1 MTSKVP
7 GIEGFPYGGPH
18 GKDCWTCVQMI
29 ASKAPFGVD
38 NYEPSTRP
46 GERIHSDIKVVP
58 AASIGGHIYAICFVD
73 CFSKH
78 GTIYALKTLK
88 GGEAVDCFRDYVERC
103 EAQGITVQCLRE
115 DNGTQ
120 YTSQEMAAFCMTRKG
135 PSGESRVIKQEFSP
149 PHCQSANGVAECFWR
164 DTFRMVRTI
173 LWDQQRGS
181 EYWVAAAQFAAWIR
195 NRMARTK
202 QKSAVPEQ
210 LFTSTQKLSLAMAR
224 VPLATCFSYV
234 EKHLRDDVKT
244 LAAQRKQMVFVGY
257 ATDSGCYRVY
267 DPEGASNMPLN
278 RRYADVHFVSEP
290 SKAPQGQPAEIEM
303 CDAFEAAL
311 ELEIETATKERA
323 KCVLG
328 KRVAEPYSG
337 DPLP

>member
-1 MTSKVP
+1 
-7 GIEGFPYGGPH
+7 
-18 GKDCWTCVQMI
+18 
-29 ASKAPFGVD
+29 
-38 NYEPSTRP
+38 
-46 GERIHSDIKVVP
+46 
-58 AASIGGHIYAICFVD
+58 
-73 CFSKH
+73 
-78 GTIYALKTLK
+78 
-88 GGEAVDCFRDYVERC
+88 
-103 EAQGITVQCLRE
+103 
-115 DNGTQ
+115 
-120 YTSQEMAAFCMTRKG
+120 
-135 PSGESRVIKQEFSP
+135 
-149 PHCQSANGVAECFWR
+149 
-164 DTFRMVRTI
+164 MVRTI

-181 EYWVAAAQFAAWIR
+181 EYWLAAAQFAAWIR

-202 QKSAVPEQ
+202 EKTAVPEQ

-290 SKAPQGQPAEIEM
+290 TKAPQGQPAEVEM

-328 KRVAEPYSG
+328 KRVAEPCFG
-337 DPLP
+337 DPLPRAVNGVTYIALSKNRTVSEIARMFNVPPTTYLKLLDEHKDPQQNLWFNSISKITDVILKGSDVPFQTSQSIPQKTTVPSAPETQSESTSQRNPMKPHVPSARKAQEEQAGVIGNQRKRQSVDLKSS